1 MSYEYKALP
10 SRESKRRVHFRDDSD
25 DLDSLDSII
34 VPSSEEFNHWST
46 GSTVH
51 RIFTSRWL
59 WLIHAVLFITSFTAL
74 AFTVAAR
81 TSKSQHIKRPSAWS
95 PAASAVEYEPVRYNI
110 TTKGN
115 RFVGA
120 GPDVDRA
127 WREISY
133 DGE

>member
-10 SRESKRRVHFRDDSD
+10 SREPKRRVHFRDDSD

-34 VPSSEEFNHWST
+34 VPSSEELNDWST
-46 GSTVH
+46 RSTLH
-51 RIFTSRWL
+51 RILTSRWL
-59 WLIHAVLFITSFTAL
+59 WVTHAVLFITSFTL
-74 AFTVAAR
+74 FAFTVVAW
-81 TSKSQHIKRPSAWS
+81 SSNSQHIKRPLAWS
-95 PAASAVEYEPVRYNI
+95 PAASAVKYEPVRYNI

-133 DGE
+133 DSE